1 MIANTF
7 IKRPVTAMVV
17 SIVLVIAGA
26 ICILS
31 LPVDQYP
38 NITPPIV
45 QVNGQFTGADAQT
58 VEQTVATPIEGQV
71 NGTPGM
77 EYMQSNSTNNG
88 LMSMNVTFNIGTDID
103 IATLDVQNRVS
114 IATPLLPA
122 VASRLGITVRAV
134 NPSMLMMVA
143 VYSPKNTHNITF
155 LDNYTNVFI
164 QDALLRVPGVS
175 SINRFT
181 DDFSMRIWMNPQKMA
196 AYSLTPQDIINAL
209 NAQNVQVAAGS
220 AGVPPQ
226 QKTQTFEI
234 GILVNG
240 RLSKVSE
247 FEKIIVKNLPATGE
261 LVYLK
266 DVARVEL
273 GKFTF
278 SSNSFVDG
286 HRASFLRI
294 YQAPGSNASETA
306 KGIYTELALLKKSFP
321 ADVEYS
327 VPFESVTVVKVSM
340 SDVVV
345 TLLKTLGLVAIVVFL
360 FLQNLRSTLIPVLAI
375 PVSILGTFIF
385 FIPLGFTINTLTM
398 FGFVL
403 AIGIVVDDAIIVV
416 EAVQHY
422 IDEQKMSPKEATY
435 HAMKDISAPVVA
447 IALILAAVFVPVG
460 FIPGIVGRLY
470 QQFAI
475 TIAISVILSA
485 FIALS
490 LTPAL
495 CTLLLKPSDTEKQ
508 KKGLNKLFAR
518 FNTWFDKVT
527 EKYTNGVKRSIKS
540 SRYIIIL
547 LVCLCVGAYFLF
559 VHKPTGFIPSEDDG
573 NLYVTFQLPPAS
585 STSASVDVMQKLM
598 KVVTETPGV
607 AHYAALSGL
616 NVVNNATNSNA
627 GTIYVQLNPW
637 DERSSDDQQ
646 VPGIISVMQKRIID
660 AGIKNANVE
669 VIQPSP
675 IPGIGE
681 TVGFSLQIEQRSTN
695 DDLHAFENV
704 VNKFI
709 TEANKNPA
717 ISNAF
722 SFYSS
727 HTPSY
732 NLTVDREKCE
742 KLGVNIGDVFTTIQA
757 FMGSLYI
764 NDFTVYN
771 RTFHVVVQADT
782 AFRTLITDMDK
793 YYVRNNDSTMVPLG
807 TLITYT
813 PTETAPLIS
822 HFNIFRSAE
831 VDGAAATG
839 FSSTQATDSLI
850 EIANRVLP
858 QGYNYEFSGLSYEEI
873 RAGSTTIYIFLFS
886 ITFVFLFLA
895 ALYESWSVPFSVL
908 LAVPIGAFG
917 AILTLVFV
925 PSLTD
930 NVYAQIGLITL
941 IGLAAKNAILIV
953 EFAKIRV
960 DRGEDLIQSTL
971 EAVKLRLRP
980 IIMTSL
986 AFILGVLPLVLATGA
1001 GAVARRTIG
1010 FTVLGGMTAASTLA
1024 IFIVPVLFV
1033 VITRVSY
1040 GKEKLEWLKAH
1051 HNELMEKA
1059 KKVEQQDIDA
1069 ELEYEIEKSRQEH
1082 TENTNTNNEENK
1094 TTN

>member
-7 IKRPVTAMVV
+7 IKRPVTAIVI
-17 SIVLVIAGA
+17 SIVLVLTGA
-26 ICILS
+26 ICILN

-38 NITPPIV
+38 EITPPIV
-45 QVNGQFTGADAQT
+45 QVNGQFTGADAET
-58 VEQTVATPIEGQV
+58 VEQTMATPIEAQV

-88 LMSMNVTFNIGTDID
+88 LMSVNVTFNIGTNID
-103 IATLDVQNRVS
+103 IAALDVQNRVS
-114 IATPLLPA
+114 IATPLIPA
-122 VASRLGITVRAV
+122 VASRLGLTVRAL

-143 VYSPKNTHNITF
+143 VYAPKGTHDITF
-155 LDNYTNVFI
+155 LDNYTNIFV
-164 QDALLRVPGVS
+164 QDALLRVPGVG

-181 DDFSMRIWMNPQKMA
+181 DDFSMRVWMNPEKMA
-196 AYSLTPQDIINAL
+196 SYSLTPQDVINAL

-226 QKTQTFEI
+226 SKTQTFEL

-247 FEKIIVKNLPATGE
+247 FEKIILKSIPATGE

-278 SSNSFVDG
+278 ASNSFVDG
-286 HRASFLRI
+286 NRASYLLI
-294 YQAPGSNASETA
+294 YQAPGSNALRTA
-306 KGIYTELALLKKSFP
+306 NGVYAELALLKQSFP
-321 ADVEYS
+321 ADVEYK

-340 SDVVV
+340 SDVVW
-345 TLLKTLGLVAIVVFL
+345 TLLKTLGLVAVVVFL

-375 PVSILGTFIF
+375 PVSILGTFCF

-416 EAVQHY
+416 ESVQHY
-422 IDEQKMSPKEATY
+422 IDEQKMSAKEATY
-435 HAMKDISAPVVA
+435 RAMKDISAPVVA

-495 CTLLLKPSDTEKQ
+495 CTLLLKPTDEKKQ
-508 KKGLNKLFAR
+508 SGVVNKFFLW
-518 FNTWFDKVT
+518 FNKWFEQVT
-527 EKYTNGVKRSIKS
+527 EKYTEGVKKSIS
-540 SRYIIIL
+540 ASRYIVIL
-547 LVCLCVGAYFLF
+547 LICICAGAYFLF
-559 VHKPTGFIPSEDDG
+559 QQKPSGFIPSEDDG

-585 STSASVDVMQKLM
+585 STAQSVNLMSRLM
-598 KVVTETPGV
+598 KVVASTPGV
-607 AHYAALSGL
+607 GHYAALSGL
-616 NVVNNATNSNA
+616 NVLNNASNSNA
-627 GTIYVQLNPW
+627 GTIYVQLKPW
-637 DERSSDDQQ
+637 DERSASEQK
-646 VPGIISVMQKRIID
+646 VPEIMRVMQKRIAE
-660 AGIKNANVE
+660 AGIKDANIE

-675 IPGIGE
+675 IPGVGQ
-681 TVGFSLQIEQRSTN
+681 TVGFSFQIEQRNTN

-704 VNKFI
+704 VNRFVK
-709 TEANKNPA
+709 EANKNPA
-717 ISNAF
+717 INRAF
-722 SFYSS
+722 SFYSA
-727 HTPSY
+727 HTPGT
-732 NLTVDREKCE
+732 NLMVDREKCE
-742 KLGVNIGDVFTTIQA
+742 KLGVNVNDVFNTIQA

-782 AFRTLITDMDK
+782 IYRKLVSDVNK
-793 YYVRNNDSTMVPLG
+793 YYVRNQAGQMLPLG
-807 TLITYT
+807 TLVSYSTA
-813 PTETAPLIS
+813 ETAPLIS

-831 VDGAAATG
+831 IDGSSG
-839 FSSTQATDSLI
+839 SGYSSTETI
-850 EIANRVLP
+850 EALKQVADKVLP
-858 QGYNYEFSGLSYEEI
+858 QGYAYEFSGLSYEEI
-873 RAGSTTIYIFLFS
+873 KAGSTTIYIFIFS

-908 LAVPIGAFG
+908 FAVPIGAFG
-917 AILTLVFV
+917 AILTLIFV
-925 PSLTD
+925 PSLTN

-953 EFAKIRV
+953 EFAKVRV
-960 DRGEDLIQSTL
+960 DRGEELIQSTL
-971 EAVKLRLRP
+971 EAVRLRLRP

-1001 GAVARRTIG
+1001 GAMARRTIG
-1010 FTVLGGMTAASTLA
+1010 YTVLGGMLSASTLA

-1033 VITRVSY
+1033 VITRLAY
-1040 GKEKLEWLKAH
+1040 GKKDLDWLRAH
-1051 HNELMEKA
+1051 HDELVEKE
-1059 KKVEQQDIDA
+1059 KKVEEQDIDPA
-1069 ELEYEIEKSRQEH
+1069 LEYDIQKSRES
-1082 TENTNTNNEENK
+1082 NK
-1094 TTN
+1094 PAQA

>member
-7 IKRPVTAMVV
+7 IKRPVTAIVI
-17 SIVLVIAGA
+17 SIVLAITGV
-26 ICILS
+26 ICIFNLAI
-31 LPVDQYP
+31 DQYP
-38 NITPPIV
+38 DITPPVV

-58 VEQTVATPIEGQV
+58 VEQTVATPIEQQV

-77 EYMQSNSTNNG
+77 EYMQSNNTNNG
-88 LMSMNVTFNIGTDID
+88 QMSMNVTFKIGTDID

-114 IATPLLPA
+114 IASPLLPA
-122 VASRLGITVRAV
+122 VVSRLGLTVRAV

-143 VYSPKNTHNITF
+143 IYAPKGSHDITF
-155 LDNYTNVFI
+155 LDNYTNIFV
-164 QDALLRVPGVS
+164 QDALLRVPGVG

-181 DDFSMRIWMNPQKMA
+181 DDFSMRIWMNPEKMA
-196 AYSLTPQDIINAL
+196 SYSLTPSDVIAAL

-226 QKTQTFEI
+226 QKTQTFEL

-247 FEKIIVKNLPATGE
+247 FENVIVKTVPATGE
-261 LVYLK
+261 LVHLK

-278 SSNSFVDG
+278 ASNSFVDG
-286 HRASFLRI
+286 KRASYLLI
-294 YQAPGSNASETA
+294 YQAPGSNALETA
-306 KGIYTELALLKKSFP
+306 NGIYDVLAQLKKSFP
-321 ADVEYS
+321 ADVDYK

-345 TLLKTLGLVAIVVFL
+345 TLLLTLGLVAIVVFV

-375 PVSILGTFIF
+375 PVSILGTFCF

-422 IDEQKMSPKEATY
+422 IDEHQMSAKEATY
-435 HAMKDISAPVVA
+435 TAMKDISAPVVA

-495 CTLLLKPSDTEKQ
+495 CTLLLKPTVPSEKA
-508 KKGLNKLFAR
+508 KGLNKLFSR
-518 FNTWFDKVT
+518 FNKWFEKVT
-527 EKYTNGVKRSIKS
+527 DKYTNGVKLSIKGA
-540 SRYIIIL
+540 RYVVIIL
-547 LVCLCVGAYFLF
+547 LCICVGAVFLF
-559 VHKPTGFIPSEDDG
+559 RHKSTGFIPSEDDG
-573 NLYVTFQLPPAS
+573 NLYVTFQLPPAYA
-585 STSASVDVMQKLM
+585 TSQSVAVMTKLM
-598 KVVTETPGV
+598 KVVESTPGV
-607 AHYAALSGL
+607 GHYAALSGL
-616 NVVNNATNSNA
+616 NVVTNAANSNC
-627 GTIYVQLNPW
+627 GTIYVQLKPW
-637 DERSSDDQQ
+637 DERKKDGER
-646 VPGIISVMQKRIID
+646 VPGIVGELQKRID
-660 AGIKNANVE
+660 SAGINNANVQ

-675 IPGIGE
+675 IPGVGA
-681 TVGFSLQIEQRSTN
+681 TVGFSFQIEQRNTS
-695 DDLHAFENV
+695 DDVHAFENV

-709 TEANKNPA
+709 AEANKDPA
-717 ISNAF
+717 ISKA
-722 SFYSS
+722 YSYYTA
-727 HTPSY
+727 HTPNI

-742 KLGVNIGDVFTTIQA
+742 KLGVNIADVFTTIQA
-757 FMGSLYI
+757 YMGSLYI
-764 NDFTVYN
+764 NDFTTYN

-782 AFRTLITDMDK
+782 AFRELVSDMDK
-793 YYVRNNDSTMVPLG
+793 YYVRNQAGGMVPLG
-807 TLITYT
+807 SVISYE
-813 PTETAPLIS
+813 PTEAAPLIS

-831 VDGAAATG
+831 IDGSPADG
-839 FSSTQATDSLI
+839 YSSTQALDALKKV
-850 EIANRVLP
+850 ADRVLP
-858 QGYNYEFSGLSYEEI
+858 QGYAYEYSGLSYEEI
-873 RAGSTTIYIFLFS
+873 KAGASTIYIFIFS

-917 AILTLVFV
+917 AILTLVFL
-925 PSLTD
+925 PHITN

-953 EFAKIRV
+953 EFAKVRV
-960 DRGEDLIQSTL
+960 DRGEDLIKSTL

-980 IIMTSL
+980 IVMTSL
-986 AFILGVLPLVLATGA
+986 AFILGVLPLMLATGA
-1001 GAVARRTIG
+1001 GAIARRTIG
-1010 FTVLGGMTAASTLA
+1010 FTVFGGMLAASTLA

-1033 VITRVSY
+1033 IITRVSY
-1040 GKEKLEWLKAH
+1040 GKKKLEYLMAH
-1051 HNELMEKA
+1051 HDELMEKA
-1059 KKVEQQDIDA
+1059 AKVEAENIDP
-1069 ELEYEIEKSRQEH
+1069 ELEYEIQKSRELNKPEGEEPQ
-1082 TENTNTNNEENK
+1082 NT
-1094 TTN
+1094 

>member
-7 IKRPVTAMVV
+7 IKRPVTAIVI
-17 SIVLVIAGA
+17 SIVLVITG
-26 ICILS
+26 IVCILL
-31 LPVDQYP
+31 LPIDQYP
-38 NITPPIV
+38 DITPPIV

-58 VEQTVATPIEGQV
+58 VEQTVATPIEEQV

-88 LMSMNVTFNIGTDID
+88 LMSMNVTFKIGTDID
-103 IATLDVQNRVS
+103 VAALDVQNRVS
-114 IATPLLPA
+114 IATPLMPA
-122 VASRLGITVRAV
+122 VVSRLGLTVRAL

-143 VYSPKNTHNITF
+143 IYAPKNTHNITF
-155 LDNYTNVFI
+155 LDNYTNIFI
-164 QDALLRVPGVS
+164 QDALLRVPGVG

-181 DDFSMRIWMNPQKMA
+181 DDFSMRIWMNPEKMA
-196 AYSLTPQDIINAL
+196 AYSLTPTDVINAL
-209 NAQNVQVAAGS
+209 NAQNVQVAAGT

-226 QKTQTFEI
+226 ASSQTYEL

-247 FEKIIVKNLPATGE
+247 FENVIVKTIPSTGA

-286 HRASFLRI
+286 HRASYLQI
-294 YQAPGSNASETA
+294 YQAPGSNALATA
-306 KGIYTELALLKKSFP
+306 KGVYDQLAKLRQTFP

-340 SDVVV
+340 QDVVG

-360 FLQNLRSTLIPVLAI
+360 FLQNWRSTLIPVLAI
-375 PVSILGTFIF
+375 PVSIFGTFCF

-422 IDEQKMSPKEATY
+422 IDHDKMSAKEATY
-435 HAMKDISAPVVA
+435 QAMKDISAPVVA

-475 TIAISVILSA
+475 TIAISVIISA

-495 CTLLLKPSDTEKQ
+495 CTLLLKPTDTS
-508 KKGLNKLFAR
+508 KKARGLTKWFNK
-518 FNTWFDKVT
+518 FNAWFDRVT
-527 EKYTNGVKRSIKS
+527 AKYTNGVKKSIAG

-547 LVCLCVGAYFLF
+547 LLCICAGAYFMF
-559 VHKPTGFIPSEDDG
+559 QAKPSGFIPSEDDG

-585 STSASVDVMQKLM
+585 STAASVDVMSKLM
-598 KVVTETPGV
+598 HVIGTTPGV

-616 NVVNNATNSNA
+616 NVVTNASNSNN
-627 GTIYVQLNPW
+627 GTIYCQLAPW
-637 DERSSDDQQ
+637 DDRSRSSEQ
-646 VPGIISVMQKRIID
+646 VPGIISVLQKRIRD
-660 AGIKNANVE
+660 AGINNANVE

-675 IPGIGE
+675 LPGVGS
-681 TVGFSLQIEQRSTN
+681 TVGFSMQIEQRSTN
-695 DDLHAFENV
+695 DDVHAFEKV
-704 VNKFI
+704 VNDFVAR
-709 TEANKNPA
+709 ANKNPA
-717 ISNAF
+717 ITKAY
-722 SFYSS
+722 SFFTA
-727 HTPSY
+727 HTPNVSL
-732 NLTVDREKCE
+732 NVDREKCE
-742 KLGVNIGDVFTTIQA
+742 KLGVNVADVFTTIQA
-757 FMGSLYI
+757 YMGSLYI
-764 NDFTVYN
+764 NDFTTYN

-782 AFRTLITDMDK
+782 AFRTVVSDMDK
-793 YYVRNNDSTMVPLG
+793 YYVRNQAGTMVPLG
-807 TLITYT
+807 TLISYK
-813 PTETAPLIS
+813 PVEAAPLIS
-822 HFNIFRSAE
+822 HFNIFRTAE
-831 VDGAAATG
+831 IDGSNADG
-839 FSSTQATDSLI
+839 YSSSQALTALQ
-850 EIANRVLP
+850 ELAKTLP
-858 QGYNYEFSGLSYEEI
+858 EGYTYEFSGLSYEEQK
-873 RAGSTTIYIFLFS
+873 AGSTTIYIFMFS

-908 LAVPIGAFG
+908 LAVPVGAFG
-917 AILTLVFV
+917 AILALLFV
-925 PSLTD
+925 PGLTN

-953 EFAKIRV
+953 EFAKVRV
-960 DRGEDLIQSTL
+960 DRGEDLLKSTL
-971 EAVKLRLRP
+971 DAVSLRLRP

-1010 FTVLGGMTAASTLA
+1010 FTVLGGMLAASTIA
-1024 IFIVPVLFV
+1024 IFIVPVLYV
-1033 VITRVSY
+1033 LITRLSY
-1040 GKEKLEWLKAH
+1040 GKEKLEYLKLH
-1051 HNELMEKA
+1051 HEDLMEKA
-1059 KKVEQQDIDA
+1059 RKVEAQNIDP
-1069 ELEYEIEKSRQEH
+1069 ELEYEIEKSRSLSNPDH
-1082 TENTNTNNEENK
+1082 I
-1094 TTN
+1094 

>member
-7 IKRPVTAMVV
+7 IKRPVTAIVI
-17 SIVLVIAGA
+17 SIVLVLTGSV
-26 ICILS
+26 CILN
-31 LPVDQYP
+31 LPIDQYP
-38 NITPPIV
+38 DITPPIV
-45 QVNGQFTGADAQT
+45 QINAQYTGADAQT
-58 VEQTVATPIEGQV
+58 VEQTVATPIESQV

-88 LMSMNVTFNIGTDID
+88 LMSANVTFNIGTDID
-103 IATLDVQNRVS
+103 IAALDVQNRVS
-114 IATPLLPA
+114 IATPLVPT
-122 VASRLGITVRAV
+122 VASRLGITVRAI

-143 VYSPKNTHNITF
+143 IYAPKGSHDITF
-155 LDNYTNVFI
+155 LDNYTNIFV
-164 QDALLRVPGVS
+164 QDALLRVPGVG

-181 DDFSMRIWMNPQKMA
+181 DNFSMRVWMNPNKMA
-196 AYSLTPQDIINAL
+196 AYSITPQDVINAL

-226 QKTQTFEI
+226 SNAQTFEI

-240 RLSKVSE
+240 RLNKVSE
-247 FEKIIVKNLPATGE
+247 FENIVVKNIPATGE

-286 HRASFLRI
+286 QRASYLQI
-294 YQAPGSNASETA
+294 YQSPGSNALKTA
-306 KGIYTELALLKKSFP
+306 EGVYKELAQLKQFFP
-321 ADVEYS
+321 ADLEYK

-340 SDVVV
+340 TDVVY
-345 TLLKTLGLVAIVVFL
+345 TLLMTLGLVAIVVYL
-360 FLQNLRSTLIPVLAI
+360 FLQNVRSTLIPLLAI
-375 PVSILGTFIF
+375 PVSIFGTFCF

-416 EAVQHY
+416 ESVQHY
-422 IDEQKMSPKEATY
+422 IDEHGMAPKEATY
-435 HAMKDISAPVVA
+435 YAMKDISAPVVA

-475 TIAISVILSA
+475 TIAISVIISA

-495 CTLLLKPSDTEKQ
+495 CSLLLKPSGDA
-508 KKGLNKLFAR
+508 KKAKGIDKLFFK
-518 FNTWFDKVT
+518 FNTWFERMT
-527 EKYTNGVKRSIKS
+527 LGYTNGVKRSIKA
-540 SRYIIIL
+540 SRYVVVI
-547 LVCLCVGAYFLF
+547 LVCICAGAYFLF
-559 VHKPTGFIPSEDDG
+559 QNKPSGFIPSEDDG

-585 STSASVDVMQKLM
+585 STSQSVDVMDELM
-598 KVVTETPGV
+598 KVVAATPGV
-607 AHYAALSGL
+607 GHYAALSGL
-616 NVVNNATNSNA
+616 NVINNATNSNC
-627 GTIYVQLNPW
+627 GTIYVQLKPW
-637 DERSSDDQQ
+637 EERKTLKEQ
-646 VPGIISVMQKRIID
+646 VPGIIDEMQKRIND

-675 IPGIGE
+675 IPGVGA
-681 TVGFSLQIEQRSTN
+681 TVGFNFQIEQRNTN
-695 DDLHAFENV
+695 DDVHAFETV
-704 VNKFI
+704 VKKFI
-709 TEANKNPA
+709 AEANKNPA
-717 ISNAF
+717 IANAY
-722 SFYSS
+722 SFYSA

-742 KLGVNIGDVFTTIQA
+742 KLGVDVGDVFTTIQA

-764 NDFTVYN
+764 NDFTTYN

-782 AFRTLITDMDK
+782 AFRSMISNMDK
-793 YYVRNNDSTMVPLG
+793 YYVRNSVGTMLPLG
-807 TLITYT
+807 TLISYK

-831 VDGAAATG
+831 IDGSSGVG
-839 FSSTQATDSLI
+839 FSSVQTIEALKATADKF
-850 EIANRVLP
+850 LP
-858 QGYNYEFSGLSYEEI
+858 QGYAYEFSGLSYEEI
-873 RAGSTTIYIFLFS
+873 KAGSTTIYIFIFS

-908 LAVPIGAFG
+908 FAVPIGAFG
-917 AILTLVFV
+917 AILTLSFI
-925 PSLTD
+925 PSLTN

-953 EFAKIRV
+953 EFAKVRV
-960 DRGEDLIQSTL
+960 DRGEDLLKSTL
-971 EAVKLRLRP
+971 DAVSLRLRP
-980 IIMTSL
+980 IVMTSL
-986 AFILGVLPLVLATGA
+986 AFILGVLPLVFATGA

-1010 FTVLGGMTAASTLA
+1010 FTVLGGMLSATTLA

-1033 VITRVSY
+1033 VITRLSY
-1040 GKEKLEWLKAH
+1040 GKEKLAWLIAH
-1051 HNELMEKA
+1051 HDQLMEKT
-1059 KKVEQQDIDA
+1059 KNVEKQDIDA
-1069 ELEYEIEKSRQEH
+1069 ELEFEIQKSREIH
-1082 TENTNTNNEENK
+1082 K
-1094 TTN
+1094 LD

>member
-7 IKRPVTAMVV
+7 IKRPVTAIVI
-17 SIVLVIAGA
+17 SIVLVITG
-26 ICILS
+26 IVSILL
-31 LPVDQYP
+31 LPIDQYP
-38 NITPPIV
+38 DITPPIV

-58 VEQTVATPIEGQV
+58 VEQTVATPIEEQV

-88 LMSMNVTFNIGTDID
+88 LMQMNVTFKIGTDID
-103 IATLDVQNRVS
+103 VAALDVQNRVS

-122 VASRLGITVRAV
+122 VVSRLGLTVRAV

-143 VYSPKNTHNITF
+143 IYAPKGTHNITF
-155 LDNYTNVFI
+155 LDNYTNIFI
-164 QDALLRVPGVS
+164 QDALLRVPGVG
-175 SINRFT
+175 SISRFT
-181 DDFSMRIWMNPQKMA
+181 DDFSMRIWMNPDKMA
-196 AYSLTPQDIINAL
+196 SYSLTPSDVITAL
-209 NAQNVQVAAGS
+209 NAQNVQVAAGT

-226 QKTQTFEI
+226 SSSQTYEL

-247 FEKIIVKNLPATGE
+247 FENIIVKNNPTTGE

-286 HRASFLRI
+286 HRASYLQI
-294 YQAPGSNASETA
+294 YQAPGSNALQTA
-306 KGIYTELALLKKSFP
+306 QGIYDELAKLKQTFP
-321 ADVEYS
+321 SDVEYS

-340 SDVVV
+340 QDVVG
-345 TLLKTLGLVAIVVFL
+345 TLLKTLGLVAVVVFL
-360 FLQNLRSTLIPVLAI
+360 FLQNWRSTLIPVLAI
-375 PVSILGTFIF
+375 PVSIFGTFCF

-416 EAVQHY
+416 EATQHY
-422 IDEQKMSPKEATY
+422 IDEEGMSAKEATY
-435 HAMKDISAPVVA
+435 QAMKDISAPVVA

-475 TIAISVILSA
+475 TIAISVMISA

-495 CTLLLKPSDTEKQ
+495 CSLLLKPTVI
-508 KKGLNKLFAR
+508 KKDAKGINKWFYK
-518 FNTWFDKVT
+518 FNEWFDRVT
-527 EKYTNGVKRSIKS
+527 ARYTKGVEKSIQKS
-540 SRYIIIL
+540 K
-547 LVCLCVGAYFLF
+547 LVVIVLVLICIGAYFLF
-559 VHKPTGFIPSEDDG
+559 QQKSSGFIPSEDDG

-585 STSASVDVMQKLM
+585 STTQSVDVMSKLM
-598 KVVTETPGV
+598 KIISSTPGV

-616 NVVNNATNSNA
+616 NVVTNASNSNN
-627 GTIYVQLNPW
+627 GTIYCQLKPW
-637 DERSSDDQQ
+637 DDRTSSSEQ
-646 VPGIISVMQKRIID
+646 VPGIIGVLQKRISD
-660 AGIKNANVE
+660 AGIKNANVQ

-675 IPGIGE
+675 LPGVGT
-681 TVGFSLQIEQRSTN
+681 TVGFSMQIEQRSTT
-695 DDLHAFENV
+695 DDLQAFEKV
-704 VNKFI
+704 VDKFVA
-709 TEANKNPA
+709 EANKNPA
-717 ISNAF
+717 ITKAF
-722 SFYSS
+722 SFYTA
-727 HTPSY
+727 HTP
-732 NLTVDREKCE
+732 NFDLNVDREKCE
-742 KLGVNIGDVFTTIQA
+742 KLGVNVADVFTTIQA
-757 FMGSLYI
+757 YMGSLYI
-764 NDFTVYN
+764 NDFTTYN

-782 AFRTLITDMDK
+782 AFRGMMSDMDK
-793 YYVRNNDSTMVPLG
+793 YYVRNQAGQMVPLG
-807 TLITYT
+807 TVISYK
-813 PTETAPLIS
+813 PTQAAPLIS
-822 HFNIFRSAE
+822 HFNIFRTAE
-831 VDGAAATG
+831 VDGSSADGYSSGEALKAMQDVAART
-839 FSSTQATDSLI
+839 
-850 EIANRVLP
+850 LP
-858 QGYNYEFSGLSYEEI
+858 EGYTYEFSGLSYEEI
-873 RAGSTTIYIFLFS
+873 KAGSTTVYIFLFS

-917 AILTLVFV
+917 AILALVMV

-953 EFAKIRV
+953 EFAKVRV
-960 DRGEDLIQSTL
+960 DRGEELIKSTL
-971 EAVKLRLRP
+971 DAVSLRLRP

-1010 FTVLGGMTAASTLA
+1010 FTVLGGMLAASTLA
-1024 IFIVPVLFV
+1024 IFIVPVLY
-1033 VITRVSY
+1033 VIITKVSY
-1040 GKEKLEWLKAH
+1040 GKERLDYLKAH
-1051 HNELMEKA
+1051 HKELMEKA
-1059 KKVEQQDIDA
+1059 AKVEAQNIDP
-1069 ELEYEIEKSRQEH
+1069 ELEFEIQKSRELSKADH
-1082 TENTNTNNEENK
+1082 A
-1094 TTN
+1094 

>member
-7 IKRPVTAMVV
+7 IKRPVTAIVI
-17 SIVLVIAGA
+17 SIVLVITG
-26 ICILS
+26 IVCILL
-31 LPVDQYP
+31 LPIDQYP
-38 NITPPIV
+38 DITPPIV

-58 VEQTVATPIEGQV
+58 VEQTVATPIEEQV

-88 LMSMNVTFNIGTDID
+88 LMSMNVTFKIGTDID
-103 IATLDVQNRVS
+103 VAALDVQNRVN
-114 IATPLLPA
+114 IATPLMPA
-122 VASRLGITVRAV
+122 VVSRLGLTVRAL

-143 VYSPKNTHNITF
+143 IYAPKNTHNITF
-155 LDNYTNVFI
+155 LDNYTNIFI
-164 QDALLRVPGVS
+164 QDALLRVPGVG

-196 AYSLTPQDIINAL
+196 SYSLTPTDVINAL
-209 NAQNVQVAAGS
+209 NAQNVQVAAGT

-226 QKTQTFEI
+226 SSSQTYEL

-247 FEKIIVKNLPATGE
+247 FENIIVKTIPETGA

-286 HRASFLRI
+286 HRASYLQI
-294 YQAPGSNASETA
+294 YQAPGSNALATA
-306 KGIYTELALLKKSFP
+306 KGVYDALAKLKQTFP

-340 SDVVV
+340 QDVVG
-345 TLLKTLGLVAIVVFL
+345 TLLKTLALVAVVVFL
-360 FLQNLRSTLIPVLAI
+360 FLQNWRSTLIPVLAI
-375 PVSILGTFIF
+375 PVSIFGTFCF

-422 IDEQKMSPKEATY
+422 IDHDKMSAKEATY
-435 HAMKDISAPVVA
+435 QAMKDISAPVVA

-475 TIAISVILSA
+475 TIAISVIISA

-495 CTLLLKPSDTEKQ
+495 CTLLLKPTDPAQ
-508 KKGLNKLFAR
+508 QNKGLNKW
-518 FNTWFDKVT
+518 FNKFNAWFDRIT
-527 EKYTNGVKRSIKS
+527 ARYTNGVKKSIAG

-547 LVCLCVGAYFLF
+547 LLCICAGSYFMF
-559 VHKPTGFIPSEDDG
+559 QAKPSGFIPSEDDG
-573 NLYVTFQLPPAS
+573 NLYVTFQLPPAA
-585 STSASVDVMQKLM
+585 STAASVDVMNKLM
-598 KVVTETPGV
+598 HVIGTTPGV

-616 NVVNNATNSNA
+616 NVVTNASNSNN
-627 GTIYVQLNPW
+627 GTIYCQLAPW
-637 DERSSDDQQ
+637 DDRSKSSEQ
-646 VPGIISVMQKRIID
+646 VPGIIGVLQKRIHD
-660 AGIKNANVE
+660 AGINNANVE

-675 IPGIGE
+675 LPGVGS
-681 TVGFSLQIEQRSTN
+681 TVGFSMQIEQRSTN
-695 DDLHAFENV
+695 DDVHAFEKV
-704 VNKFI
+704 VNDFVAR
-709 TEANKNPA
+709 ANKNPA
-717 ISNAF
+717 ITKAY
-722 SFYSS
+722 SFFTA
-727 HTPSY
+727 HTPNVSL
-732 NLTVDREKCE
+732 NVDREKCE
-742 KLGVNIGDVFTTIQA
+742 KLGVNVADVFTTIQA
-757 FMGSLYI
+757 YMGSLYI
-764 NDFTVYN
+764 NDFTTYN

-782 AFRTLITDMDK
+782 AFRTMVSDMDK
-793 YYVRNNDSTMVPLG
+793 YYVRNQAGTMVPLG
-807 TLITYT
+807 TLISYK
-813 PTETAPLIS
+813 PTEAAPLIS
-822 HFNIFRSAE
+822 HFNIFRTAE
-831 VDGAAATG
+831 IDGSNADG
-839 FSSTQATDSLI
+839 YSSSQALTALQ
-850 EIANRVLP
+850 ELAKTLP
-858 QGYNYEFSGLSYEEI
+858 EGYTYEFSGLSYEEQK
-873 RAGSTTIYIFLFS
+873 AGSTTIYIFLFS

-908 LAVPIGAFG
+908 LAVPVGAFG
-917 AILTLVFV
+917 AIMALLFV
-925 PSLTD
+925 PGLTN

-953 EFAKIRV
+953 EFAKVRV
-960 DRGEDLIQSTL
+960 DRGEDLMKSTL
-971 EAVKLRLRP
+971 DAVSLRLRP

-1010 FTVLGGMTAASTLA
+1010 FTVLGGMLAASTIA
-1024 IFIVPVLFV
+1024 IFIVPVLYV
-1033 VITRVSY
+1033 LITRLSY
-1040 GKEKLEWLKAH
+1040 GKEKLEYLKEH
-1051 HNELMEKA
+1051 HEELMEKA
-1059 KKVEQQDIDA
+1059 RKVEAQNIDP
-1069 ELEYEIEKSRQEH
+1069 ELEYEIEKSRALSNPDH
-1082 TENTNTNNEENK
+1082 I
-1094 TTN
+1094 

>member
-7 IKRPVTAMVV
+7 IKRPVTAIVI
-17 SIVLVIAGA
+17 SIVLVITG
-26 ICILS
+26 IVSILV
-31 LPVDQYP
+31 LPIDQYP
-38 NITPPIV
+38 DITPPVV

-58 VEQTVATPIEGQV
+58 VEQTVATPIEEQV

-88 LMSMNVTFNIGTDID
+88 LMQMNVTFKIGTDID
-103 IATLDVQNRVS
+103 VAALDVQNRVS

-122 VASRLGITVRAV
+122 VVSRLGLTVRAV

-143 VYSPKNTHNITF
+143 IYAPKSTHNITF
-155 LDNYTNVFI
+155 LDNYTNIFI
-164 QDALLRVPGVS
+164 QDALLRVPGVG

-181 DDFSMRIWMNPQKMA
+181 DDFSMRIWMNPDKMA
-196 AYSLTPQDIINAL
+196 SYSLTPTDVINAL
-209 NAQNVQVAAGS
+209 NAQNVQVAAGT

-226 QKTQTFEI
+226 SSSQTYEL

-247 FEKIIVKNLPATGE
+247 FENIVVKTTPATGA

-286 HRASFLRI
+286 HRASYLQI
-294 YQAPGSNASETA
+294 YQAPGSNALQTA
-306 KGIYTELALLKKSFP
+306 QGVYDALAKLKQTFP
-321 ADVEYS
+321 SDVEYS

-340 SDVVV
+340 NDVVG
-345 TLLKTLGLVAIVVFL
+345 TLLKTLGLVGIVVFL
-360 FLQNLRSTLIPVLAI
+360 FLQTWRSTLIPILAI
-375 PVSILGTFIF
+375 PVSIFGTFCF

-422 IDEQKMSPKEATY
+422 IDHDKMSAKEATY
-435 HAMKDISAPVVA
+435 QAMKDISAPVIA

-475 TIAISVILSA
+475 TIAISVIISA

-495 CTLLLKPSDTEKQ
+495 CTLLLKPTDESQ
-508 KKGLNKLFAR
+508 KNKGLTKYFTK
-518 FNTWFDKVT
+518 FNDWFQRITDRYT
-527 EKYTNGVKRSIKS
+527 EGVRKSIAAAKYV
-540 SRYIIIL
+540 IIL
-547 LVCLCVGAYFLF
+547 LVCICIGAYFLF
-559 VHKPTGFIPSEDDG
+559 QTKATGFIPSEDDG
-573 NLYVTFQLPPAS
+573 NLYVTYQLPPAS
-585 STSASVDVMQKLM
+585 STVAATNVMQQLM
-598 KVVTETPGV
+598 KVVGTTPGV

-616 NVVNNATNSNA
+616 NVVTNASNSNN
-627 GTIYVQLNPW
+627 GTIYCQLAPW
-637 DERSSDDQQ
+637 DERSKSTEQ
-646 VPGIISVMQKRIID
+646 VPGIIGELQKRIAQ
-660 AGIKNANVE
+660 AGIKNAAVE

-675 IPGIGE
+675 LPGVGS
-681 TVGFSLQIEQRSTN
+681 TVGFSMQIEQRSTN
-695 DDLHAFENV
+695 DNLQQFESV
-704 VNKFI
+704 MTKFVAD
-709 TEANKNPA
+709 ANKNPA
-717 ISNAF
+717 ITGAYTF
-722 SFYSS
+722 FTA
-727 HTPSY
+727 HTPNF

-742 KLGVNIGDVFTTIQA
+742 KLGVNVADVFTTIQA
-757 FMGSLYI
+757 YMGSLYI
-764 NDFTVYN
+764 NDFTTYN

-782 AFRTLITDMDK
+782 AYRTMISDIDK
-793 YYVRNNDSTMVPLG
+793 YYVRNQAGTMVPLG
-807 TLITYT
+807 TLISYS
-813 PTETAPLIS
+813 PTVAAPLIS
-822 HFNIFRSAE
+822 HFNIFRTAE
-831 VDGAAATG
+831 IDGSNKPGYSSSQALDALQKLAA
-839 FSSTQATDSLI
+839 QD
-850 EIANRVLP
+850 LP
-858 QGYNYEFSGLSYEEI
+858 EGYTYEFSGLSYEEI
-873 RAGSTTIYIFLFS
+873 KAGSTTIYIFMFS

-917 AILTLVFV
+917 AILALICV
-925 PSLTD
+925 PGLTD

-953 EFAKIRV
+953 EFAKVRV
-960 DRGEDLIQSTL
+960 DRGEELLKSTL
-971 EAVKLRLRP
+971 DAVSLRLRP

-1010 FTVLGGMTAASTLA
+1010 FTVLGGMLAASTIA
-1024 IFIVPVLFV
+1024 IFVVPVLYV
-1033 VITRVSY
+1033 VITKVSY
-1040 GKEKLEWLKAH
+1040 GKKKLDYLQAH
-1051 HNELMEKA
+1051 HEQLMEKA
-1059 KKVEQQDIDA
+1059 KKVEEQNIDP
-1069 ELEYEIEKSRQEH
+1069 ELEFEIQKSREL
-1082 TENTNTNNEENK
+1082 NK
-1094 TTN
+1094 PGQA